1 MRAKKVNIYLNPDKQ
16 SHAKVLAYL
25 ENADV
30 STTEAVVTAVL
41 SYLQATPNSA
51 MLIEAV
57 KSTISA
63 CMSQQVTVKVGPATE
78 EPAQS
83 PANNQAVNDFLAYFK
98 K

>member
-1 MRAKKVNIYLNPDKQ
+1 MKAKKVNIYLNPKKQ

-25 ENADV
+25 ENSDV
-30 STTEAVVTAVL
+30 STTEAVVAAVL
-41 SYLQATPNSA
+41 SYLQGGSNGA

-57 KSTISA
+57 KSTINA
-63 CMSQQVTVKVGPATE
+63 CMSQQVTIKVGPAAD

-83 PANNQAVNDFLAYFK
+83 TTNNQEINDFLSYFK